1 MISLSLP
8 FIIESCDEIQQSN
21 YLSKISKITGLS
33 YDLLKIEASSSK
45 KSSYKKNRK
54 TIRDDERIKRV
65 IFNHEKAQEKY
76 FLAILLDSPELFDSV
91 KDIQDVYFSD
101 LHYRSLFKL
110 WKTTNEVVTLKDL
123 DEDLKFIY
131 EDTVRDVKDGQMFY
145 FNANKRHSV
154 FSTSDDIIMLVFCMK
169 FDELLFERLIEQY
182 RFA

>member
-1 MISLSLP
+1 M
-8 FIIESCDEIQQSN
+8 
-21 YLSKISKITGLS
+21 
-33 YDLLKIEASSSK
+33 KIEASSSK

-131 EDTVRDVKDGQMFY
+131 EELSDYLKSGFVSDPDMSQDIELENVKTRLAIDYQ
-145 FNANKRHSV
+145 KRKLNE
-154 FSTSDDIIMLVFCMK
+154 TEIRLKEEEELGGKDENIIGSLMNELVEITENIK
-169 FDELLFERLIEQY
+169 NLERTEVN
-182 RFA
+182 